1 MTELL
6 CYESPMLTQ
15 CRARVLSCLLE
26 GGIYK
31 VELDRTVIFPEGGG
45 QLADRGK
52 ISGVAVTDAHTENGT
67 VYHYC
72 AAPLTQGETVT
83 VTLDVQTRLD
93 RAQQHTGEHILSGL
107 ANRLFGAHNVG
118 FHMAED
124 YATID
129 LDMPPDEARL
139 HRLEAEANRAVRDD
153 FAIHTDVVSAQEA
166 AKRTLRKHADGLKE
180 GSVRIVYIGGG
191 EIDSCTCCG
200 THLPSTGMVGQILIT
215 DFQRYKGGTR
225 LWFLCGERAYNETA
239 RQYRNLSAL
248 ARSYSTSRDELMAA
262 VTKQMKEL
270 GSVKAELKLKT
281 AMLAEYIANELC
293 TDAKSEGSVMP
304 VVRAFDGMS
313 ANDILLIGEALLN
326 RAKCAALL
334 FARRKDGT
342 DYRMVRS
349 EGVNLSMKELCAA
362 VNAAVNGRGGGN
374 AAFAQGRTARE
385 VSDDD
390 VKMLEN
396 YLISIIKSIE

>member
-15 CRARVLSCLLE
+15 CRARVLRCFPE

-45 QLADRGK
+45 QLADRGE
-52 ISGVAVTDAHTENGT
+52 IGGVAVTDAHTEGGT

-72 AAPLTQGETVT
+72 VAPLTQGETVT
-83 VTLDVQTRLD
+83 VALDVQTRLD

-107 ANRLFGAHNVG
+107 ASRLFGAHNVG

-129 LDMPPDEARL
+129 LDIPPDETRIY
-139 HRLEAEANRAVRDD
+139 RLEAEANRAVRGD
-153 FAIHTDVVSAQEA
+153 FTIHTDVVSAQEA
-166 AKRTLRKHADGLKE
+166 AKRTLRKHADGLRE
-180 GSVRIVYIGGG
+180 GNVRIVYIGGG

-225 LWFLCGERAYNETA
+225 LWFLCGERAYNETS

-248 ARSYSTSRDELMAA
+248 ARCYSTSRDELTAA
-262 VTKQMKEL
+262 VAKQIKEL
-270 GSVKAELKLKT
+270 GAVKAELKLKT

-293 TDAKSEGSVMP
+293 VEAKSGSSVLP
-304 VVRAFDGMS
+304 IVRAFDGMS
-313 ANDILLIGEALLN
+313 ANDIALIGESLLKKV
-326 RAKCAALL
+326 RCAALL
-334 FARRKDGT
+334 FARRQDGT
-342 DYRMVRS
+342 DYRMVCS
-349 EGVNLSMKELCAA
+349 DGTGLSMKELCAA

-390 VKMLEN
+390 VKMLES
-396 YLISIIKSIE
+396 YLTGIVKSIE